1 MNLSKC
7 VYCGTELTKITNCH
21 KEYLG
26 HKIITIT
33 NTPLV
38 MCKSCMKEFIPDDIM
53 SVINK
58 ILNDIS
64 NKSFDTDLITV
75 DFNDYINNKVTW

>member
-1 MNLSKC
+1 
-7 VYCGTELTKITNCH
+7 
-21 KEYLG
+21 
-26 HKIITIT
+26 
-33 NTPLV
+33 
-38 MCKSCMKEFIPDDIM
+38 MCKPCMKEFIPDDIM